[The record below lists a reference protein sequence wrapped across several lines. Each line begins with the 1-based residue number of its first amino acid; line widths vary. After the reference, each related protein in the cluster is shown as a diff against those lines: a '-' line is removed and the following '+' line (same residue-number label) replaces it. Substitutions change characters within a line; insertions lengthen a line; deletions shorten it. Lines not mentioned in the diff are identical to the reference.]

1 MLPIQFEGISK
12 WGLGV
17 SRKPIKKDASVYLR
31 SGGSGCVGVVIKKS
45 VWGSL
50 IQGLRRVGVAGACGM
65 LLGNAVI
72 RMVRVLP
79 VLSCGWGT

>member
-50 IQGLRRVGVAGACGM
+50 IQGLRRVGVAGACG
-65 LLGNAVI
+65 G
-72 RMVRVLP
+72 
-79 VLSCGWGT
+79 

>member
-1 MLPIQFEGISK
+1 MGAR
-12 WGLGV
+12 GV
-17 SRKPIKKDASVYLR
+17 LFAQKRNASIYLQ
-31 SGGSGCVGVVIKKS
+31 SGGSGCDGRSIKKTLS
-45 VWGSL
+45 GSL

-79 VLSCGWGT
+79 VLSFGWGT